1 MSEMRIGIRDL
12 KARLSDYL
20 RQVRRGQ
27 VIVITDHG
35 QTVGRILPAGSS
47 LQDIAKILQAAGLAD
62 WNGKRLKDIQP
73 PAVNTSS
80 IAISDLLVDMRE

>member
-20 RQVRRGQ
+20 RQVRQGQ

-35 QTVGRILPAGSS
+35 QAVGRILPAESS
-47 LQDIAKILQAAGLAD
+47 LYEIAKNLQSAGLAD
-62 WNGKRLKDIQP
+62 WNGKKLKEIQP
-73 PAVNTSS
+73 EVVNSS
-80 IAISDLLVDMRE
+80 QKTIADLLVDMRE

>member
-1 MSEMRIGIRDL
+1 MSEMRIGIREL

-35 QTVGRILPAGSS
+35 QAYPTCEGLPPLKNRFQSNPSS
-47 LQDIAKILQAAGLAD
+47 L
-62 WNGKRLKDIQP
+62 
-73 PAVNTSS
+73 S
-80 IAISDLLVDMRE
+80 IVYKSK

>member
-1 MSEMRIGIRDL
+1 MSEMKIGIRDL

-35 QTVGRILPAGSS
+35 KVVGRILPVETSIS
-47 LQDIAKILQAAGLAD
+47 DIAKNLQAAGLAD
-62 WNGKRLKDIQP
+62 WNGKKLKEIQSTV
-73 PAVNTSS
+73 VNLSRKD
-80 IAISDLLVDMRE
+80 ISDLLVEMRE

>member
-1 MSEMRIGIRDL
+1 MSEMRIGIREL

-35 QTVGRILPAGSS
+35 QVVGRILPAETSKH
-47 LQDIAKILQAAGLAD
+47 DIAKILLSAGLAD
-62 WNGKRLKDIQP
+62 WNGKKLKDVQP
-73 PAVNTSS
+73 TVVNSS
-80 IAISDLLVDMRE
+80 QKTIADLLVDMRE

>member
-12 KARLSDYL
+12 KARLSEYL

-35 QTVGRILPAGSS
+35 QVVGRILPAESS
-47 LQDIAKILQAAGLAD
+47 LSEIAKNLQSAGLAD
-62 WNGKRLKDIQP
+62 WNGNKLKKIQP
-73 PAVNTSS
+73 AVVNSS
-80 IAISDLLVDMRE
+80 QKTIADLLVDMRE

>member
-1 MSEMRIGIRDL
+1 MSEMRVGVRNL

-35 QTVGRILPAGSS
+35 QAVGRLIPAEIS
-47 LQDIAKILQAAGLAD
+47 LLDIAKNLQAAGLAD
-62 WNGKRLKDIQP
+62 WNGNKLMEIQP
-73 PAVNTSS
+73 VVINSS
-80 IAISDLLVDMRE
+80 QKAISDLLVEMRE

>member
-35 QTVGRILPAGSS
+35 RVVGRILPAETSMY
-47 LQDIAKILQAAGLAD
+47 DIAKNLQSAGLAD
-62 WNGKRLKDIQP
+62 WNGKKLKEIQP
-73 PAVNTSS
+73 AAVNSS
-80 IAISDLLVDMRE
+80 QKTIADLLVDMRE